1 MGDTIR
7 NPGEAMPRIIVLV
20 LLGTFYLSAC
30 ATVVQDC
37 FHQQDQAAQVA
48 VTAKREIK
56 TGMSAAEVRAL
67 LGPPVMTIQYWQQ
80 GSPETW
86 KYLVFEDC
94 KTHQGLSAPT
104 TELYFVHGTLERW
117 YVYGQ

>member
-1 MGDTIR
+1 
-7 NPGEAMPRIIVLV
+7 MPRIVTLM
-20 LLGTFYLSAC
+20 LLGALCLCGC
-30 ATVVQDC
+30 AHVVQDC
-37 FHQQDQAAQVA
+37 FQQQNQSAQVA
-48 VTAKREIK
+48 ATAKKQIK

-94 KTHQGLSAPT
+94 KSHQGLSAPT
-104 TELYFVHGTLERW
+104 TELYFVNGRLERW
-117 YVYGQ
+117 YVYGR